1 MFHAVIQ
8 RPRLSEMHFQ
18 SMASTSSW
26 VSTPAGELG
35 KRERVYDH
43 VGGVCGPSLEVMYII
58 SSTFHW
64 LKLVR

>member
-35 KRERVYDH
+35 KREGVYDH
-43 VGGVCGPSLEVMYII
+43 VGGCL
-58 SSTFHW
+58 
-64 LKLVR
+64 